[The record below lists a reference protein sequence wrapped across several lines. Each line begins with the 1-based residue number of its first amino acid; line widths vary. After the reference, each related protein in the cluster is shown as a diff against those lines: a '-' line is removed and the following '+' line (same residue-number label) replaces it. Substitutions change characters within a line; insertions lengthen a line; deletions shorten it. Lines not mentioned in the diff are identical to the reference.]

1 MFKREYL
8 LISHLSARLPS
19 ARVRLLSVVD
29 SECVDVVDLCR
40 WLVNA
45 ELRFWTHSLGLL
57 DDNWDIFGIESGC
70 FSGISGAPSLGI
82 TGFSIVNC

>member
-1 MFKREYL
+1 M
-8 LISHLSARLPS
+8 
-19 ARVRLLSVVD
+19 RLLSVVD

-57 DDNWDIFGIESGC
+57 DNNWNIFEIESGC
-70 FSGISGAPSLGI
+70 VSGISGAPSLGI

>member
-1 MFKREYL
+1 MFKPEYL
-8 LISHLSARLPS
+8 FLNSHLSARLPS
-19 ARVRLLSVVD
+19 ARVWLLSVVD
-29 SECVDVVDLCR
+29 PECVDVVR
-40 WLVNA
+40 WLINA

-57 DDNWDIFGIESGC
+57 DDDWNIFEIESGF